1 MFTCYYDFIPVTH
14 SLLDLHQH
22 PIACRYIDT
31 TYIVLANDQYI
42 VQNLTLI
49 NLTGIPGF
57 PCCPGSPFSPYK
69 YKYVC
74 VYNVTLQWCIC
85 ICSLVHVI
93 QLILSPGPP
102 SLLKLRARACMQED
116 EAICSYTA
124 DLHSWGTSQ
133 SRYSF
138 STRCAIFSHRTLWT
152 PLSLR
157 YNIATKDKNKY
168 PV

>member
-1 MFTCYYDFIPVTH
+1 MFICYYDFIPVIH
-14 SLLDLHQH
+14 SLLGLHQH

-74 VYNVTLQWCIC
+74 VYNVTLRLCIC

-102 SLLKLRARACMQED
+102 SLLKLRARACMLED
-116 EAICSYTA
+116 EAACSYILLTFIPGGPRNP
-124 DLHSWGTSQ
+124 GTPFRPGVPS
-133 SRYSF
+133 SPIGP
-138 STRCAIFSHRTLWT
+138 CG
-152 PLSLR
+152 PLSPYDIIL
-157 YNIATKDKNKY
+157 
-168 PV
+168 